1 MTPLPK
7 NKITRAERGKRRA
20 GNTPKLLKK
29 NAATAKIP
37 LHKDKMVQ
45 KLRLILSPVKKMS
58 ETEAKSQL
66 AAKMATKKPATK
78 KTATKKASAKKP
90 AVKKS
95 SANKHARK

>member
-78 KTATKKASAKKP
+78 KAKPAAKSASSAKK
-90 AVKKS
+90 ATSSKK
-95 SANKHARK
+95 